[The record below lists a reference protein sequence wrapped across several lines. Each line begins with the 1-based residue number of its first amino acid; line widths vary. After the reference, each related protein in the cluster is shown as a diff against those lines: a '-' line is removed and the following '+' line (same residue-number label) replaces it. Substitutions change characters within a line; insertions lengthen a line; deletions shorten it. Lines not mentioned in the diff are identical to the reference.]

1 MENIKIHKSDDFV
14 SGIFRSS
21 PSEVL
26 KKILVLNFFKN
37 PRKYILESSPPFKKV
52 FEYLR
57 MATSGGSDDKI
68 CFSIITGPLNPVLE
82 KTIIAKFEMIE
93 NFYSDLPRIN
103 IGWKSN
109 D

>member
-68 CFSIITGPLNPVLE
+68 CFSIITGPLNPIGFSFEEIRSQKNISYKE
-82 KTIIAKFEMIE
+82 K
-93 NFYSDLPRIN
+93 DLI
-103 IGWKSN
+103 K
-109 D
+109 